1 MTAYIK
7 YLSQIANDIFERQ
20 MSRAATRISARQHL
34 FPNHA
39 A

>member
-7 YLSQIANDIFERQ
+7 YLSQVANDIFEHQ
-20 MSRAATRISARQHL
+20 MSRAATRISSRQHY
-34 FPNHA
+34 FPHHA

>member
-1 MTAYIK
+1 MTDYIK
-7 YLSQIANDIFERQ
+7 YLGQIANDIFERQ